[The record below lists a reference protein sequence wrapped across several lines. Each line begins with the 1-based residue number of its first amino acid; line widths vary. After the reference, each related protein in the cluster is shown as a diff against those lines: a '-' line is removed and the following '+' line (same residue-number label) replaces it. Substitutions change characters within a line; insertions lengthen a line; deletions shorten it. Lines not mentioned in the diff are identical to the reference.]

1 MLILIGLD
9 PSVFSFHSLRHGG
22 ATLATNAG
30 IPEILFKH
38 HGDWR
43 SDCFQTY
50 IKQGSVDMY
59 HVTLAMNSVIS

>member
-9 PSVFSFHSLRHGG
+9 SSVFSFHSLRPGG
-22 ATLATNAG
+22 AILTTKAG
-30 IPEILFKH
+30 IPEILLKH

-50 IKQGSVDMY
+50 IKQASVYMY
-59 HVTLAMNSVIS
+59 HITLAMHYAIS